1 MSGMSSDGAATS
13 SPPASTASLD
23 SDLSDSEVELA
34 DPKEALQW
42 LRCVSRD
49 AVARIREDVAAR
61 ARRRPRAA
69 AVPTRKKFFQGAA
82 RLARPRL
89 GFPHPPPPPLTPHP
103 APAPPQA
110 RRARARSTPG
120 QFRRIHRGASRARAA
135 RPTPPPAPL
144 EPPPPPTS
152 AKKNLSPPASPPR
165 ASAADLSPRSP
176 PHAPSSRAG
185 RTPGRTLPT
194 HRSFPRVHGRGSHA
208 TAS

>member
-49 AVARIREDVAAR
+49 ADARIREDVAAR

-69 AVPTRKKFFQGAA
+69 AVPTKKFFQGAA

-89 GFPHPPPPPLTPHP
+89 GFP
-103 APAPPQA
+103 
-110 RRARARSTPG
+110 
-120 QFRRIHRGASRARAA
+120 
-135 RPTPPPAPL
+135 
-144 EPPPPPTS
+144 
-152 AKKNLSPPASPPR
+152 
-165 ASAADLSPRSP
+165 
-176 PHAPSSRAG
+176 
-185 RTPGRTLPT
+185 T
-194 HRSFPRVHGRGSHA
+194 HRRPR
-208 TAS
+208 